1 MPAKG
6 SIGKYHGRH
15 VFISRK
21 LWKKYLKESGS
32 NITYT
37 EFCAIV
43 KGNMEEL
50 QKWVLKEP
58 IGFKLPFKLG
68 NIAVNRLKTYGEF
81 KTWTGLRTAD
91 GKPIR
96 AFNLHTQGDT
106 FRIQLF
112 HNTRSAKDVFS
123 FWFLDAERKFKRSLA
138 KVLKSDNYPLYNT
151 FMQDQFVITR

>member
-1 MPAKG
+1 MTG
-6 SIGKYHGRH
+6 
-15 VFISRK
+15 VQ
-21 LWKKYLKESGS
+21 
-32 NITYT
+32 T
-37 EFCAIV
+37 CA
-43 KGNMEEL
+43 L
-50 QKWVLKEP
+50 P
-58 IGFKLPFKLG
+58 IW
-68 NIAVNRLKTYGEF
+68 EF